1 MEYQQNKEPNDK
13 HPNHG
18 RSRIRLSEKII
29 RQRQR
34 TQAAEGARQYR
45 KRNRTNRDVN
55 SQSAENVDIPNSQ
68 NASEFSGNDW
78 NLSNHRRRSRLR
90 QTSGKGSINAE

>member
-34 TQAAEGARQYR
+34 TQAAEGAR
-45 KRNRTNRDVN
+45 
-55 SQSAENVDIPNSQ
+55 
-68 NASEFSGNDW
+68 
-78 NLSNHRRRSRLR
+78 
-90 QTSGKGSINAE
+90 